1 MQTSDKGIALIKQFE
16 GCKLTAYQDSVGVW
30 TIGYG
35 WTQPV
40 DGKPIRAGMTI
51 KQETAERLLKT
62 GLVSYESD
70 VSRLVKVGLTQ
81 GQFDALVS
89 FTYNLG
95 ARSLSTSTLLRKL
108 NAGDYAGAADEFLR
122 WNKAGGK
129 VLNGLTRRREAE
141 RALFLEFCKELM
153 PLVLFSFLLLFH
165 LKHSL
170 FFRFFFLSA
179 SELPSQIAKDMFPI
193 LST

>member
-1 MQTSDKGIALIKQFE
+1 MQTSEKGIALIKEFE

-40 DGKPIRAGMTI
+40 DGKLIRAGMTI
-51 KQETAERLLKT
+51 KQETAERLLKA

-70 VSRLVKVGLTQ
+70 VSRLVKVVLTQ

-108 NAGDYAGAADEFLR
+108 NAGDYAGAADEFPR

-141 RALFLEFCKELM
+141 RALFL
-153 PLVLFSFLLLFH
+153 S
-165 LKHSL
+165 
-170 FFRFFFLSA
+170 
-179 SELPSQIAKDMFPI
+179 
-193 LST
+193 

>member
-1 MQTSDKGIALIKQFE
+1 MSEIVLGVGMQISNNGIALIKQFE
-16 GCKLTAYQDSVGVW
+16 GCRLTAYQDSVGVW

-51 KQETAERLLKT
+51 KQDTAERLLKT
-62 GLVSYESD
+62 GLVSYEND
-70 VSRLVKVGLTQ
+70 VARLVKVGLSQ

-95 ARSLSTSTLLRKL
+95 ARSLSTSTLLQKL

-129 VLNGLTRRREAE
+129 VLTGLTHRREAE
-141 RALFLEFCKELM
+141 RALFL
-153 PLVLFSFLLLFH
+153 S
-165 LKHSL
+165 
-170 FFRFFFLSA
+170 
-179 SELPSQIAKDMFPI
+179 
-193 LST
+193 

>member
-35 WTQPV
+35 WTHPV

-70 VSRLVKVGLTQ
+70 VSRLVKVGLSQ

-95 ARSLSTSTLLRKL
+95 ARSLSTSTLLLKL
-108 NAGDYAGAADEFLR
+108 NAGDYDGAADEFLR

-141 RALFLEFCKELM
+141 RALFL
-153 PLVLFSFLLLFH
+153 S
-165 LKHSL
+165 
-170 FFRFFFLSA
+170 
-179 SELPSQIAKDMFPI
+179 
-193 LST
+193 

>member
-1 MQTSDKGIALIKQFE
+1 MQTSDKGIALIKEFE
-16 GCKLTAYQDSVGVW
+16 SCKLTAYQDSVGVW

-70 VSRLVKVGLTQ
+70 VSRLVKVALTQ

-108 NAGDYAGAADEFLR
+108 NASDYSGAADEFLR

-141 RALFLEFCKELM
+141 RALFM
-153 PLVLFSFLLLFH
+153 S
-165 LKHSL
+165 
-170 FFRFFFLSA
+170 
-179 SELPSQIAKDMFPI
+179 
-193 LST
+193 

>member
-95 ARSLSTSTLLRKL
+95 ARSLSTSTLMRKL
-108 NAGDYAGAADEFLR
+108 NASDYAGAADEFLR

-129 VLNGLTRRREAE
+129 VLNGLSRRREAE
-141 RALFLEFCKELM
+141 RALFL
-153 PLVLFSFLLLFH
+153 S
-165 LKHSL
+165 
-170 FFRFFFLSA
+170 
-179 SELPSQIAKDMFPI
+179 
-193 LST
+193 

>member
-51 KQETAERLLKT
+51 KQETADRLLKT
-62 GLVSYESD
+62 GLISYESD

-95 ARSLSTSTLLRKL
+95 ARSLSTSNLLRKL

-141 RALFLEFCKELM
+141 RALFL
-153 PLVLFSFLLLFH
+153 S
-165 LKHSL
+165 
-170 FFRFFFLSA
+170 
-179 SELPSQIAKDMFPI
+179 
-193 LST
+193 

>member
-1 MQTSDKGIALIKQFE
+1 MMQTSDKGISLIKEFE

-62 GLVSYESD
+62 GLLSYESD
-70 VSRLVKVGLTQ
+70 VSRLVKVELTQ

-95 ARSLSTSTLLRKL
+95 SRSLSTSTLLRKL
-108 NAGDYAGAADEFLR
+108 NAGNYACAAEEFLR

-141 RALFLEFCKELM
+141 RALFL
-153 PLVLFSFLLLFH
+153 S
-165 LKHSL
+165 
-170 FFRFFFLSA
+170 
-179 SELPSQIAKDMFPI
+179 
-193 LST
+193 

>member
-1 MQTSDKGIALIKQFE
+1 
-16 GCKLTAYQDSVGVW
+16 
-30 TIGYG
+30 
-35 WTQPV
+35 
-40 DGKPIRAGMTI
+40 MTI
-51 KQETAERLLKT
+51 DQQTADRLLKT
-62 GLVSYESD
+62 GLVGYEND
-70 VSRLVKVGLTQ
+70 VLKVVRVKLTQ

-141 RALFLEFCKELM
+141 RALFL
-153 PLVLFSFLLLFH
+153 S
-165 LKHSL
+165 
-170 FFRFFFLSA
+170 
-179 SELPSQIAKDMFPI
+179 
-193 LST
+193 

>member
-1 MQTSDKGIALIKQFE
+1 MMQTSDKGIALIKQFE

-70 VSRLVKVGLTQ
+70 VSRLVRVGLNQ

-141 RALFLEFCKELM
+141 RALFL
-153 PLVLFSFLLLFH
+153 S
-165 LKHSL
+165 
-170 FFRFFFLSA
+170 
-179 SELPSQIAKDMFPI
+179 
-193 LST
+193 

>member
-1 MQTSDKGIALIKQFE
+1 MQTSEKGIALIKEFE

-51 KQETAERLLKT
+51 KKETAERLLKT

-141 RALFLEFCKELM
+141 RALFL
-153 PLVLFSFLLLFH
+153 S
-165 LKHSL
+165 
-170 FFRFFFLSA
+170 
-179 SELPSQIAKDMFPI
+179 
-193 LST
+193 

>member
-40 DGKPIRAGMTI
+40 DGKSIRAGMTI

-129 VLNGLTRRREAE
+129 ALNGLTRRREAE
-141 RALFLEFCKELM
+141 RALFL
-153 PLVLFSFLLLFH
+153 S
-165 LKHSL
+165 
-170 FFRFFFLSA
+170 
-179 SELPSQIAKDMFPI
+179 
-193 LST
+193 

>member
-1 MQTSDKGIALIKQFE
+1 MQTSDKGIALIKKFE

-51 KQETAERLLKT
+51 KQEAAERLLKT

-108 NAGDYAGAADEFLR
+108 NSGDYAGAADEFLR

-141 RALFLEFCKELM
+141 RALFL
-153 PLVLFSFLLLFH
+153 P
-165 LKHSL
+165 
-170 FFRFFFLSA
+170 
-179 SELPSQIAKDMFPI
+179 
-193 LST
+193 

>member
-70 VSRLVKVGLTQ
+70 VSRLVKVDLTQ

-108 NAGDYAGAADEFLR
+108 NASDYAGAADEFLR

-141 RALFLEFCKELM
+141 LALFL
-153 PLVLFSFLLLFH
+153 S
-165 LKHSL
+165 
-170 FFRFFFLSA
+170 
-179 SELPSQIAKDMFPI
+179 
-193 LST
+193 

>member
-16 GCKLTAYQDSVGVW
+16 GCRLIAYPDPGTGGAPW

-40 DGKPIRAGMTI
+40 DGKPVRPGMTI
-51 KQETAERLLKT
+51 DQATADRLLKT
-62 GLVSYESD
+62 GLVSYEND
-70 VSRLVKVGLTQ
+70 VSRLVKVKLSQ
-81 GQFDALVS
+81 DQFDALVS

-95 ARSLSTSTLLRKL
+95 SRSLSTSTLLSKL
-108 NAGDYAGAADEFLR
+108 NAGDYAGAADEFPR

-141 RALFLEFCKELM
+141 RALFL
-153 PLVLFSFLLLFH
+153 S
-165 LKHSL
+165 
-170 FFRFFFLSA
+170 
-179 SELPSQIAKDMFPI
+179 
-193 LST
+193 

>member
-1 MQTSDKGIALIKQFE
+1 MQTSDKGISLIKQFE

-81 GQFDALVS
+81 AQFDALVS

-95 ARSLSTSTLLRKL
+95 GRSLSTSTLLRRL

-141 RALFLEFCKELM
+141 RALFL
-153 PLVLFSFLLLFH
+153 S
-165 LKHSL
+165 
-170 FFRFFFLSA
+170 
-179 SELPSQIAKDMFPI
+179 
-193 LST
+193 

>member
-35 WTQPV
+35 WTKPV

-62 GLVSYESD
+62 GLVSYEND
-70 VSRLVKVGLTQ
+70 VSRLVKVDLTQ

-95 ARSLSTSTLLRKL
+95 ARPLSTSTLLRKL

-141 RALFLEFCKELM
+141 RALFL
-153 PLVLFSFLLLFH
+153 S
-165 LKHSL
+165 
-170 FFRFFFLSA
+170 
-179 SELPSQIAKDMFPI
+179 
-193 LST
+193 

>member
-1 MQTSDKGIALIKQFE
+1 MQTSPDGIALIKKFE
-16 GCKLTAYQDSVGVW
+16 GCRLTAYPDPGTGDAPW

-35 WTQPV
+35 WTHPV
-40 DGKPIRAGMTI
+40 DGKPVKRGMTI
-51 KQETAERLLKT
+51 DQQTADRLLKT
-62 GLVSYESD
+62 GLVGYEND
-70 VSRLVKVGLTQ
+70 VLKVVRVKLTQ

-108 NAGDYAGAADEFLR
+108 NSGDYAGAADEFLR

-141 RALFLEFCKELM
+141 RALFL
-153 PLVLFSFLLLFH
+153 S
-165 LKHSL
+165 
-170 FFRFFFLSA
+170 
-179 SELPSQIAKDMFPI
+179 
-193 LST
+193 

>member
-1 MQTSDKGIALIKQFE
+1 MQTSEKGIAVIKQFE

-70 VSRLVKVGLTQ
+70 VSRLVKVGVTQ

-95 ARSLSTSTLLRKL
+95 SRSLSTSTLLRKL

-141 RALFLEFCKELM
+141 RDLFLG
-153 PLVLFSFLLLFH
+153 
-165 LKHSL
+165 
-170 FFRFFFLSA
+170 
-179 SELPSQIAKDMFPI
+179 Q
-193 LST
+193 

>member
-1 MQTSDKGIALIKQFE
+1 MQTSEKGIALIKQFE

-70 VSRLVKVGLTQ
+70 VSRLVKVGMTQ

-95 ARSLSTSTLLRKL
+95 PRSLSTSTLLRKL

-141 RALFLEFCKELM
+141 RALFL
-153 PLVLFSFLLLFH
+153 S
-165 LKHSL
+165 
-170 FFRFFFLSA
+170 
-179 SELPSQIAKDMFPI
+179 
-193 LST
+193 

>member
-70 VSRLVKVGLTQ
+70 VYRLVKVGLTQ

-108 NAGDYAGAADEFLR
+108 NAGDYAGAADELLR

-141 RALFLEFCKELM
+141 RALFL
-153 PLVLFSFLLLFH
+153 S
-165 LKHSL
+165 
-170 FFRFFFLSA
+170 
-179 SELPSQIAKDMFPI
+179 
-193 LST
+193 

>member
-1 MQTSDKGIALIKQFE
+1 MQTSEKGIALIKQFE

-40 DGKPIRAGMTI
+40 EGKPIRAGMTI

-70 VSRLVKVGLTQ
+70 VSSLVKVGLTQ

-95 ARSLSTSTLLRKL
+95 ARSLSTSTLLRKI

-141 RALFLEFCKELM
+141 RALFL
-153 PLVLFSFLLLFH
+153 S
-165 LKHSL
+165 
-170 FFRFFFLSA
+170 
-179 SELPSQIAKDMFPI
+179 
-193 LST
+193 

>member
-40 DGKPIRAGMTI
+40 YGKPIRAGMTI

-62 GLVSYESD
+62 GLVRYESD

-95 ARSLSTSTLLRKL
+95 ARSLSTSTLLRRL

-141 RALFLEFCKELM
+141 RDLFLG
-153 PLVLFSFLLLFH
+153 
-165 LKHSL
+165 
-170 FFRFFFLSA
+170 
-179 SELPSQIAKDMFPI
+179 Q
-193 LST
+193 